1 MAVNRD
7 RAEEKRLLE
16 GLFDTVSFDKPAGIA
31 VTEDPNDPD
40 ADVAA
45 SAQSP
50 SAAEPKP
57 SDPTTH
63 EEGDM
68 PLSDLRS
75 RLGLA
80 DDADESAVLAAV
92 DDLKTRADKPEPN
105 PAEVA
110 AAAAERD
117 GLRKEVDLL
126 AGQVETL
133 SGEVAAAKAKEAA
146 TVKASVLDAAQAA
159 GKFPPAER
167 ERWDTDYDEAPAAVT
182 RVLASI
188 APGTAVPV
196 TPAGTSGTNEVAASA
211 ADDALYESVYGK
223 DDAR

>member
-1 MAVNRD
+1 MAVTPD
-7 RAEEKRLLE
+7 EGKRLLDE
-16 GLFDTVSFDKPAGIA
+16 WFATVAFDKPAGIA
-31 VTEDPNDPD
+31 VEPDPSDPD

-45 SAQSP
+45 SATSP

-57 SDPTTH
+57 TDRTNR

-80 DDADESAVLAAV
+80 DDADETAVLAAV
-92 DDLKTRADKPEPN
+92 DDLKTRADKPAEHN
-105 PAEVA
+105 PDEVA

-126 AGQVETL
+126 KGQVQAL
-133 SGEVAAAKAKEAA
+133 SGEVAAAKAKEVA
-146 TVKASVLDAAQAA
+146 TVKASVLDAAQAD
-159 GKFPPAER
+159 GKFAPADR
-167 ERWDTDYDEAPAAVT
+167 ERWEADYDEAPAAVT

-196 TPAGTSGTNEVAASA
+196 NPAGTSGTNEVAASA

-223 DDAR
+223 DS